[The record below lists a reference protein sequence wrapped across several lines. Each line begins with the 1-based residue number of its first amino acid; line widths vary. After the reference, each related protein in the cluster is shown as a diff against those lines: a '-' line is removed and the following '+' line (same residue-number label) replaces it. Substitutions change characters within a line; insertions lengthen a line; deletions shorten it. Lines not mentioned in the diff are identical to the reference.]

1 MKYSFVILACFL
13 LIASVMIER
22 GGLSWQLERPLLHWL
37 AQKTNRVLP
46 SVTALVLPTNEHS
59 DLPVNLEGG
68 EVVTHFLE
76 AQDVALALRAIVSFH
91 PRLILIAAPLEQRI
105 AAPLGLLRD
114 AQIQGMVQATPCL
127 FTTLP
132 NEHARYETV
141 DLICLPN
148 EKNLIPLFG
157 EVRWPGSFGF
167 ISSIQ
172 EKKQKKQF
180 FSMPLFGVSPNG
192 NIIASLWWRG
202 LNIEPQKQDTPPNSV
217 FFIGARMLLFP
228 NENVIWLENGSC
240 LKLEKLEP
248 CPFVFLD
255 DLLLRR
261 EEMERGEI
269 KPDLELIFRNK
280 TVIIGGVEAPFQGAL
295 LQDAQQRISVKH
307 LTTSLYT
314 LLLVLLTFA
323 LKMLSRLSIMNVG
336 WMIFSC
342 MIFYATALFLAFYF
356 LAVLLPLIMPSSLMI
371 IIFSKRK

>member
-37 AQKTNRVLP
+37 AQKTNHILP

-59 DLPVNLEGG
+59 DLQVNVEGS
-68 EVVTHFLE
+68 EVVTPLLE

-105 AAPLGLLRD
+105 TGPLGLLRD

-127 FTTLP
+127 FAALP

-148 EKNLIPLFG
+148 EKNLIPLVG

-167 ISSIQ
+167 ISTIQ
-172 EKKQKKQF
+172 EKKQF
-180 FSMPLFGVSPNG
+180 SSMPLFGVSPNG

-202 LNIEPQKQDTPPNSV
+202 LNIQPQKHDAPSNSV

-228 NENVIWLENGSC
+228 NKNVIWLEGDSC
-240 LKLEKLEP
+240 LKLEKLAP
-248 CPFVFLD
+248 CPVVFLD

-295 LQDAQQRISVKH
+295 LQDAQQRIHVKH
-307 LTTSLYT
+307 LTTSLYA

-336 WMIFSC
+336 WIIFSC
-342 MIFYATALFLAFYF
+342 IIFYATAVFLAFYF
-356 LAVLLPLIMPSSLMI
+356 LEVLLPLIMPSSLMI
-371 IIFSKRK
+371 IIFSTRK

>member
-1 MKYSFVILACFL
+1 MKHSFVILAFFL
-13 LIASVMIER
+13 LVASVMIER

-37 AQKTNRVLP
+37 AQKTNHMLP

-59 DLPVNLEGG
+59 DLQVNVEGS
-68 EVVTHFLE
+68 EVVAPLLE

-105 AAPLGLLRD
+105 TAPLGLLRD

-127 FTTLP
+127 FAALP
-132 NEHARYETV
+132 NEHARYEAV

-148 EKNLIPLFG
+148 EKNLIPLVG

-167 ISSIQ
+167 IATIQ
-172 EKKQKKQF
+172 EKKQF
-180 FSMPLFGVSPNG
+180 SSMPLFGVSPNE

-202 LNIEPQKQDTPPNSV
+202 LNIQPQKQDAPSNSV

-228 NENVIWLENGSC
+228 NKNVIWLEDDSC
-240 LKLEKLEP
+240 LKLEKLAP
-248 CPFVFLD
+248 CPVVFLD

-280 TVIIGGVEAPFQGAL
+280 TVIIGGVEAPFQGAV
-295 LQDAQQRISVKH
+295 LQDAQQRIHVKH
-307 LTTSLYT
+307 LTTSLYA

-342 MIFYATALFLAFYF
+342 MIFYATAVFFAFYF